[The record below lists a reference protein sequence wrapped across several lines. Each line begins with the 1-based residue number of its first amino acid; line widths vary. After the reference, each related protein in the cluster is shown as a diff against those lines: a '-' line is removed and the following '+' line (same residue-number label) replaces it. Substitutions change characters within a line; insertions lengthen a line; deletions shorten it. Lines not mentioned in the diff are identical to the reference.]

1 MLGMLLGQATVT
13 KASIPATLKIYDQ
26 FRRPVAQKVAAV
38 SLESG
43 HMHAL
48 MYPELD
54 AEISAGRVSLTE
66 SEYLARIVENIERL
80 KKWRQG
86 TDIMEDCLSAL
97 RLLQDTVSGDAT
109 TEAKL

>member
-1 MLGMLLGQATVT
+1 MLGMLLGQATIT

-54 AEISAGRVSLTE
+54 AEIAAGRVSLTE

-80 KKWRQG
+80 KEWRQG
-86 TDIMEDCLSAL
+86 TDVMEDCLSAL
-97 RLLQDTVSGDAT
+97 RLLQDMISGEAT